1 MRFGQGKMALET
13 TIHVSVIV
21 PTRNRPAL
29 LRAALGSLLAQS
41 KPVDQIVVVDDASDS
56 TDWLAAVAAM
66 SPVIEVVRE
75 ERNRGVSAARNHGL
89 DRARGEYI
97 MFLDDDDLVDPRF
110 VEAGLAVLTADRG
123 ADGVFFRYQT
133 TVAGAACD
141 GNADLPFLA
150 EGETRAS
157 PPVAL
162 LGTENPV
169 HGATLERR
177 PVTAFLRYLI
187 PINSGFVRRSAIGA
201 ARFPEVLRQGED
213 TYFWISLAAAGRRFV
228 LDEHAYAIVRRHAG
242 NTTRSRV
249 RYLSEIQP
257 CYERL
262 LSEGL
267 LAAPDDVFLAHLKL
281 LWFKTLTGGKGAG
294 RHLQHV
300 VASPRL
306 FAAELR
312 FWTANL
318 AARLRRPAR
327 GGLVPPLANP

>member
-1 MRFGQGKMALET
+1 M
-13 TIHVSVIV
+13 VSVIV

-41 KPVDQIVVVDDASDS
+41 RPVDQIIVVDDASDS

-75 ERNRGVSAARNHGL
+75 DRNRGVSAARNYGL

-123 ADGVFFRYQT
+123 ADGVFFRYRT
-133 TVAGAACD
+133 AVAGETCD
-141 GNADLPFLA
+141 GNTDLPPLA
-150 EGETRAS
+150 EEETRAS
-157 PPVAL
+157 IPVAL

-169 HGATLERR
+169 DRATLERR

-187 PINSGFVRRSAIGA
+187 PINSGLVRRSAVGA
-201 ARFPEVLRQGED
+201 ARFPEALRQGED
-213 TYFWISLAAAGRRFV
+213 TCFWISLAAAGRRFV

-242 NTTRSRV
+242 NATRSRV

-267 LAAPDDVFLAHLKL
+267 LTAPDDVFLAHLKL

-300 VASPRL
+300 LASPHL

-312 FWTANL
+312 FWSANL
-318 AARLRRPAR
+318 AARIRAVNLPSRS
-327 GGLVPPLANP
+327 